1 MLPNCRRPRAG
12 RIETGHERSLWISGS
27 LTRQQ
32 ISSKTS
38 KFIHRFV
45 HRAWILGG
53 WGAVGC
59 VDDGPTVDGPRR
71 GVELHVM
78 PFVDTS
84 RPTGAFT
91 DLPPSDVR
99 SLETWVWLPAGT
111 RAETLNRPVVLMAH
125 GNSGH
130 PETFVM
136 VAELLAEHGVV
147 VVAPVFPATNRYGD
161 SAGFAIGDLYEQ
173 PEDLDFVRS
182 SLRAEAASPGS
193 VLHERLDVDRM
204 IVLGHSLGGAT
215 VAGWTRWGDA
225 PQTDLLATVLVA
237 PATFLNGPFGEGPHP
252 EGPPVQ
258 LVHGEDDGTV
268 PLVGSEEMFAAVD
281 GPAGLVVFPNVAHSD
296 VIEGETSGAYATF
309 EVVRGIVDEVL
320 FDTSDAWSGA
330 LDAAAAGG
338 ARVEREGL

>member
-1 MLPNCRRPRAG
+1 MLPIHRRPRVG
-12 RIETGHERSLWISGS
+12 RIETGQERSLWISS
-27 LTRQQ
+27 TLTRQR

-53 WGAVGC
+53 LGAVGC
-59 VDDGPTVDGPRR
+59 ANEGPTVDDPRR

-84 RPTGAFT
+84 RPTDAFT
-91 DLPPSDVR
+91 DLPASDVR
-99 SLETWVWLPAGT
+99 TLDTWVWLPAGT
-111 RAETLNRPVVLMAH
+111 RTETLHRPVVLMAH

-130 PETFVM
+130 PEKFVM

-173 PEDLDFVRS
+173 PEDLDFVRA
-182 SLRAEAASPGS
+182 SLRDEAASRDS

-204 IVLGHSLGGAT
+204 VAVGHSLGGAT

-252 EGPPVQ
+252 GGPPVQ

-268 PLVGSEEMFAAVD
+268 PLGGSEEMFAAVD
-281 GPAGLVVFPNVAHSD
+281 GPAALVVFPNVAHSD

-309 EVVRGIVDEVL
+309 EVVRGVVDEVL
-320 FDTSDAWSGA
+320 FGTSTAWGGA
-330 LDAAAAGG
+330 LDDAAAAG
-338 ARVEREGL
+338 ARVEREGV